1 MSEPWEQYLRPTE
14 LQPSAA
20 KKSGMDAYL
29 DQLDRADAAVI
40 KRLPPPDHVAR
51 SNEMART
58 FKLPP
63 TIADSA
69 LPDLEKQHAI
79 NRTQEVARQYPAVG
93 RWASDP
99 RNAAVA
105 ADDYESLGLLGK
117 GFYGLKNTGASI
129 KAGLYTGTAS
139 LWGVVAGLSETAVS
153 NSPIV
158 WAENKVFGNSI
169 ENIMGTF
176 ARKQQK
182 QGLAMADAARPRVDS
197 WFARNLLKGVES
209 VPVSVV
215 AVGATAAGAP
225 STGVGVFAGSVGG
238 NEYAKA
244 REAGLS
250 PNRAAIYGTGQAAIE
265 YLTEKIPVSRLA
277 GDIAAKSPVMKT
289 LFRQLA
295 SEIPGEQVATLLQD
309 FNEWATLNPEKTFRQ
324 FVDERPAA
332 AAETL
337 VATIGGIGF
346 TTSLSVAAE
355 RTARAGVK
363 IVDRV
368 ARSREAV
375 DQADALGSVVEAASK
390 SKTAGRDDVV
400 FGELIRTMAEDAGSE
415 NAYIPAEAI
424 NAYMQ
429 MDGYDGSFDNYR
441 DAVDEGLATG
451 GDVVIPLSEAVPIL
465 AKGAWATLRDDVR
478 LTPGG
483 MSVREAQ
490 MFDEAMA
497 DVMAEISDK
506 FAEQDRKIKADA
518 EPRDRLMQ
526 SLADKLMNAGFTP
539 NTARQQA
546 ELLTQRAATRSA
558 RMGQDLTGD
567 EYNDLLIQQVLP
579 EGLAQAQKADAL
591 DMTIGVMR
599 KGKTGGSKRGP
610 SLVDF
615 IRSKGGIEDRGGDL
629 AAMGYGP
636 IKAIPRKDLVK
647 MSRKEQLKRSRKYE
661 IKLLRDYNPGQA
673 SMLGADGQENSN
685 SPDELALRAWEA
697 GYFPEFTERPSVNDL
712 LEALAESVA
721 GRDRFAQAADA
732 QTEGLRKAAEEL
744 RALLENRG
752 IDPDKASSKEIR
764 SAVDA
769 YVAEQAQGVGYDQLP
784 DTIEID
790 GVQRPTVNSKGQPLA
805 QTEEGV
811 RAFWKWF
818 GDSKV
823 VDADGRP
830 LVVYHGTGAGTEGDF
845 AFDPRRISSN
855 GSAEGYGFY
864 FTTDR
869 ATAEGYT
876 GRDGGSLVQ
885 AFVSMQNPMPVG
897 QRALPTKQVEKVIN
911 HMVDAEIA
919 LGDVD
924 DYKDTFISN
933 YVDTYSVSRASAVR
947 EVARILVDSN
957 DTAIDQIAELGN
969 SAGSKVAAHEAVR
982 DVTGFDGIVSDG
994 YGGRGEAGGTIYVA
1008 WFPTQIKSVNNRGTF
1023 DASDPR
1029 ILYQPAYHGSPH
1041 IFDKFSLDK
1050 IGTGEGAQAYGW
1062 GLYFAGKKEIA
1073 EHYRK
1078 ILSEEVYVTKDG
1090 QTWSPD
1096 SLQHLNIR
1104 VMARRNGTDL
1114 QATIDQALA
1123 KLSDTEMRAADI
1135 AVLKD
1140 LIARGG
1146 IKKADGR
1153 LYQVEIPEDDEYLL
1167 WDAPLSEQPE
1177 KVKAALSSVMTPNS
1191 ITGTLYPLTDMMP
1204 ETERGNEIYLRLS
1217 GRVGGPRDA
1226 SLALH
1231 DAGIAGIKYLD
1242 GGSRSKG
1249 DGTYNYVVF
1258 DDSRVSI
1265 QAYEQ
1270 AYADGPRGRI
1280 VFPGQGYGQGKTVIE
1295 MFAARDNST
1304 FLHETGHLWLEEL
1317 RFDAS
1322 DPNAPEQLKAD
1333 WQQVADWFA
1342 ANGHPL
1348 TDGAIPTEA
1357 HEMWARGVE
1366 RYLMEG
1372 KAPVPALRKIFENF
1386 KSWLVQVYRTVAKLN
1401 SPITDDIR
1409 AVMDR
1414 LIATDEE
1421 IAQAREEQH
1430 LEAAFTEKPATMTE
1444 GEWTDYQAITS
1455 DAKSTA
1461 HDTLLAKVMSQ
1472 VKRRVSKE
1480 YQDRKAAIRAEVT
1493 EEIDARPEFRA
1504 MRQLR
1509 ATPVDA
1515 QWLKDGYGEDALALF
1530 PKSVPPL
1537 YKDGGANADEIAE
1550 LTGFKSGDEM
1560 VRLLFG
1566 VEARRLQLREG
1577 GDKRSVREV
1586 LIAQETETRLTEQY
1600 GDPFTD
1606 GSIEEEALAAVH
1618 NERQGE
1624 VLAAELRVLSRA
1636 SGDRPTPYRIA
1647 KAWAARTVREGIV
1660 RDVVSRSA
1668 IERYRRAAQKAGKAS
1683 VDAILAGDNVEA
1695 FRQKQAQM
1703 LNNALVSEAQKVAD
1717 EVEAAQARLEKIARK
1732 KTIKS
1737 VDQDYLER
1745 AQALMEQVELRPR
1758 SQRSLDRQAQF
1769 EAWATEQQANGH
1781 DIVVPASFAASLGTT
1796 NWTRLPV
1803 EQFLGLDAA
1812 VEQIIHLGRFKQTL
1826 LDNKEA
1832 RDFDEIRSEALGQ
1845 MGGMDKRPPSDLMEP
1860 SRWDGIKDR
1869 IAGADASLLKM
1880 ETVFDWLD
1888 QGRSDGVFNRVVF
1901 QPIAEAQHNEQAMLR
1916 EYVLKVQDLTK
1927 ALPKQTVKRWRDKF
1941 TDQRLLNRATGN
1953 PWVLSRDQLISI
1965 ALNMGNASN
1974 RAKLTGGY
1982 GWNEQAVMDVLNES
1996 LSDAEWQY
2004 VQAIWDTIESLW
2016 PQIEAME
2023 KRVNGIAPEK
2033 IESAPI
2039 TTSAG
2044 VLRGGYYPVVYDP
2057 RQSLDA
2063 ELHGQKSGDALFENN
2078 YTRAATSRGFTKERT
2093 NVERPIHLSL
2103 SVIER
2108 HLSEVIHDLTHREAV
2123 MQADKFLT
2131 DRRIVAAVDETLGP
2145 EVRRQFRP
2153 WLQHIANEW
2162 AYDRAGGAAA
2172 EKFLRAM
2179 RRNATFVGMAFRAS
2193 TVFMQ
2198 AAGFSDS
2205 AGTIGAKAMMHGL
2218 QAFGRNPKQA
2228 IDFVLERSGEVRA
2241 RMDTLDRDIREAAR
2255 RHAGEKQILSAAQ
2268 RFGYMGIGYMD
2279 RLVVVPTWIGAYD
2292 KALAAGKDEQA
2303 AIYEADKAVRVSQG
2317 SGAAKDLA
2325 SVQRGRGTA
2334 GEAMKLMTMFY
2345 SYASGYYQRL
2355 RTLGRDVRKANA
2367 SDIPNLVARSFF
2379 LVIAPAL
2386 LAELLAGR
2394 GPDEDD
2400 EEGWAEWA
2408 FQKIAL
2414 SVFNPIPLLRDVL
2427 PPAVAAAQDKP
2438 TFGYS
2443 FTPVAKMGDTFVNLA
2458 RDAGNVIEGEETKR
2472 ATRNFLEGVGY
2483 VTGLVPGQIAT
2494 SAQFLVDVAYGDQD
2508 PETFGDWYSGITSGK
2523 VSD

>member
-1 MSEPWEQYLRPTE
+1 MSEPWEQYLRPSE
-14 LQPSAA
+14 LQPSAV
-20 KKSGMDAYL
+20 KKSGMDQYL

-40 KRLPPPDHVAR
+40 KRLPPPDHVGR

-79 NRTQEVARQYPAVG
+79 NRAQEVAKQYPAVG

-105 ADDYESLGLLGK
+105 ADDYESLELLGK
-117 GFYGLKNTGASI
+117 GFYGLKNIGSSL
-129 KAGLYTGTAS
+129 KSGLLTGTAG
-139 LWGVVAGLSETAVS
+139 LWGAITGL
-153 NSPIV
+153 
-158 WAENKVFGNSI
+158 AENMDALTPSGGQAARD
-169 ENIMGTF
+169 MGIRSLPAIIADF
-176 ARKQQK
+176 SRERQK
-182 QGLAMADAARPRVDS
+182 EGQGMAQAARPQVDS
-197 WFARNLLKGVES
+197 WVARNLLKGIES
-209 VPVSVV
+209 VPMAGVSI
-215 AVGATAAGAP
+215 ATSMASSPAAGV
-225 STGVGVFAGSVGG
+225 SVFAGSTGG

-250 PNRAAIYGTGQAAIE
+250 PARAGIYGAGQAAIE
-265 YLTEKIPVSRLA
+265 YVTEKIPVSRLV
-277 GDIAAKSPVMKT
+277 GDIAAKSPLMKT

-295 SEIPGEQVATLLQD
+295 TEIPGEQVATLLQD

-337 VATIGGIGF
+337 VATIGGAGF

-363 IVDRV
+363 VIDRV
-368 ARSREAV
+368 ARSRAAV
-375 DQADALGSVVEAASK
+375 EQAAALDGVMDAAAK
-390 SKTAGRDDVV
+390 SKTAGRDNVAFADLLR
-400 FGELIRTMAEDAGSE
+400 EMADESGAE
-415 NAYIPAEAI
+415 NVYVPAEAI

-429 MDGYDGSFDNYR
+429 SDGYDGS
-441 DAVDEGLATG
+441 
-451 GDVVIPLSEAVPIL
+451 
-465 AKGAWATLRDDVR
+465 
-478 LTPGG
+478 
-483 MSVREAQ
+483 
-490 MFDEAMA
+490 FDEAMA

-506 FAEQDRKIKADA
+506 FAEQDAQTKKDM
-518 EPRDRLMQ
+518 EPRDKLMQ
-526 SLADKLMNAGFTP
+526 SVADKLMNAGFTP
-539 NTARQQA
+539 ATARTQA
-546 ELLTQRAATRSA
+546 ELLTQRAGTRSA
-558 RMGQDLTGD
+558 RMGQDLTGN
-567 EYNDLLIQQVLP
+567 EYNDLVIQQVLP

-599 KGKTGGSKRGP
+599 TGKTGGSNRGP

-629 AAMGYGP
+629 KSMGIGP
-636 IKAIPRKDLVK
+636 IKGV
-647 MSRKEQLKRSRKYE
+647 SRKGQL
-661 IKLLRDYNPGQA
+661 KLLRDYNPDQA
-673 SMLGADGQENSN
+673 SMLGADGQQNSN
-685 SPDELALRAWEA
+685 SPDELAMRAWEA

-744 RALLENRG
+744 RAVLENRG
-752 IDPDKASSKEIR
+752 IDPDKASAKEIR

-769 YVAEQAQGVGYDQLP
+769 YVSEQAQGVGYDQV
-784 DTIEID
+784 D
-790 GVQRPTVNSKGQPLA
+790 VNS
-805 QTEEGV
+805 E
-811 RAFWKWF
+811 AFKKWF
-818 GDSKV
+818 GASKV
-823 VDADGRP
+823 VDAQGRP
-830 LVVYHGTGAGTEGDF
+830 LVVYHGTNADIDT
-845 AFDPRRISSN
+845 FD
-855 GSAEGYGFY
+855 
-864 FTTDR
+864 
-869 ATAEGYT
+869 
-876 GRDGGSLVQ
+876 
-885 AFVSMQNPMPVG
+885 
-897 QRALPTKQVEKVIN
+897 KEKVGARWDVSIGFHFSDRTDEASLYAGSELGSGDGSVIPAYLKIEN
-911 HMVDAEIA
+911 PLVIETSGQAWRYADDNRFEIIKEI
-919 LGDVD
+919 VQ
-924 DYKDTFISN
+924 
-933 YVDTYSVSRASAVR
+933 SRR
-947 EVARILVDSN
+947 K
-957 DTAIDQIAELGN
+957 AELDDPKKRQAEDDALLADLLGSFEEN
-969 SAGSKVAAHEAVR
+969 PFSEAEFAPTVHKRSEYKPLSAY
-982 DVTGFDGIVSDG
+982 DGIIIKGSDG
-994 YGGRGEAGGTIYVA
+994 ANFIVFE
-1008 WFPTQIKSVNNRGTF
+1008 PTQIKSVNNRGAF
-1023 DASDPR
+1023 DPSDPR
-1029 ILYQPAYHGSPH
+1029 ILYQ
-1041 IFDKFSLDK
+1041 D
-1050 IGTGEGAQAYGW
+1050 
-1062 GLYFAGKKEIA
+1062 
-1073 EHYRK
+1073 
-1078 ILSEEVYVTKDG
+1078 
-1090 QTWSPD
+1090 
-1096 SLQHLNIR
+1096 
-1104 VMARRNGTDL
+1104 
-1114 QATIDQALA
+1114 A
-1123 KLSDTEMRAADI
+1123 K
-1135 AVLKD
+1135 
-1140 LIARGG
+1140 
-1146 IKKADGR
+1146 
-1153 LYQVEIPEDDEYLL
+1153 
-1167 WDAPLSEQPE
+1167 
-1177 KVKAALSSVMTPNS
+1177 
-1191 ITGTLYPLTDMMP
+1191 
-1204 ETERGNEIYLRLS
+1204 
-1217 GRVGGPRDA
+1217 
-1226 SLALH
+1226 
-1231 DAGIAGIKYLD
+1231 
-1242 GGSRSKG
+1242 
-1249 DGTYNYVVF
+1249 
-1258 DDSRVSI
+1258 
-1265 QAYEQ
+1265 
-1270 AYADGPRGRI
+1270 GRI
-1280 VFPGQGYGQGKTVIE
+1280 VFPATGYGTGKTVIE
-1295 MFAARDNST
+1295 LFQSRDQST

-1322 DPNAPEQLKAD
+1322 DPNAPEQLKND
-1333 WQQVADWFA
+1333 WQAVQDWFK
-1342 ANGHPL
+1342 ANSHPL
-1348 TDGAIPTEA
+1348 NEDGAIPVDA

-1372 KAPVPALRKIFENF
+1372 KAPSPALRSLFQTF

-1401 SPITDDIR
+1401 APITDDIR

-1421 IAQAREEQH
+1421 IVQAREEQH

-1444 GEWTDYQAITS
+1444 GEWTDYQSITTE
-1455 DAKSTA
+1455 AKATA
-1461 HDTLLAKVMSQ
+1461 QDTLLAKVMSQ
-1472 VKRRVSKE
+1472 VKRRVTKE

-1515 QWLKDGYGEDALALF
+1515 QWLKDGYGEDAPALF

-1537 YKDGGANADEIAE
+1537 YKDGGANADDIAE

-1566 VEARRLQLREG
+1566 VEAQRLQLREG

-1586 LIAQETETRLTEQY
+1586 MIAQETETRLTEQY

-1618 NERQGE
+1618 NEKQGE

-1683 VDAILAGDNVEA
+1683 VDAILAGDSVGA

-1717 EVEAAQARLEKIARK
+1717 EVETAQARLEKIATK

-1758 SQRSLDRQAQF
+1758 SQKSIERQAQF
-1769 EAWATEQQANGH
+1769 EAWANEQQANGA

-1796 NWTRLPV
+1796 HWSRLPV

-1812 VEQIIHLGRFKQTL
+1812 VAQIIHLGRFKQTL

-1832 RDFDEIRSEALGQ
+1832 RDFDEVRSEALGQ
-1845 MGGMDKRPPSDLMEP
+1845 MGGMGKRPPSDLMEP
-1860 SRWDGIKDR
+1860 SRWDGIRER
-1869 IAGADASLLKM
+1869 IAGADAALLKM

-1888 QGRSDGVFNRVVF
+1888 QGRSDGVFNRIVF

-1916 EYVLKVQDLTK
+1916 EYVLKVQELTK

-1941 TDQRLLNRATGN
+1941 TDPRLMNSKTGN

-1974 RAKLTGGY
+1974 RAKLAGGY
-1982 GWNEQAVMDVLNES
+1982 GWNEQAAMDVLNEN
-1996 LSDAEWQY
+1996 LTEAEWQY
-2004 VQAIWDTIESLW
+2004 VQSIWDTIESLW

-2033 IESAPI
+2033 IDAEPI
-2039 TTSAG
+2039 VTSAG
-2044 VLRGGYYPVVYDP
+2044 ALRGGYYPVVYDP
-2057 RQSLDA
+2057 RQSIDA
-2063 ELHGQKSGDALFENN
+2063 ELQGQKSGDSLFENN

-2108 HLSEVIHDLTHREAV
+2108 HLSEVIHDLTHREAI

-2162 AYDRAGGAAA
+2162 AYDRDGGAAA

-2205 AGTIGAKAMMHGL
+2205 TGVIGSKAMTHGL
-2218 QAFGRNPKQA
+2218 QVFGRNPKQA
-2228 IDFVLERSGEVRA
+2228 INFVLERSGEVRA

-2268 RFGYMGIGYMD
+2268 RFGYMGIGFMD

-2408 FQKIAL
+2408 FQKVAL

-2472 ATRNFLEGVGY
+2472 ATRDFLESVGY

-2494 SAQFLVDVAYGDQD
+2494 SAQFLVDVAYGEQD
-2508 PETFGDWYSGITSGK
+2508 PETFGDWYEGLSKGK
-2523 VSD
+2523 VSE

>member
-1 MSEPWEQYLRPTE
+1 
-14 LQPSAA
+14 
-20 KKSGMDAYL
+20 
-29 DQLDRADAAVI
+29 
-40 KRLPPPDHVAR
+40 
-51 SNEMART
+51 
-58 FKLPP
+58 
-63 TIADSA
+63 
-69 LPDLEKQHAI
+69 
-79 NRTQEVARQYPAVG
+79 
-93 RWASDP
+93 
-99 RNAAVA
+99 
-105 ADDYESLGLLGK
+105 
-117 GFYGLKNTGASI
+117 
-129 KAGLYTGTAS
+129 
-139 LWGVVAGLSETAVS
+139 
-153 NSPIV
+153 
-158 WAENKVFGNSI
+158 
-169 ENIMGTF
+169 
-176 ARKQQK
+176 
-182 QGLAMADAARPRVDS
+182 
-197 WFARNLLKGVES
+197 
-209 VPVSVV
+209 
-215 AVGATAAGAP
+215 
-225 STGVGVFAGSVGG
+225 
-238 NEYAKA
+238 
-244 REAGLS
+244 
-250 PNRAAIYGTGQAAIE
+250 
-265 YLTEKIPVSRLA
+265 
-277 GDIAAKSPVMKT
+277 
-289 LFRQLA
+289 
-295 SEIPGEQVATLLQD
+295 
-309 FNEWATLNPEKTFRQ
+309 
-324 FVDERPAA
+324 
-332 AAETL
+332 
-337 VATIGGIGF
+337 
-346 TTSLSVAAE
+346 
-355 RTARAGVK
+355 
-363 IVDRV
+363 
-368 ARSREAV
+368 
-375 DQADALGSVVEAASK
+375 
-390 SKTAGRDDVV
+390 
-400 FGELIRTMAEDAGSE
+400 
-415 NAYIPAEAI
+415 
-424 NAYMQ
+424 
-429 MDGYDGSFDNYR
+429 
-441 DAVDEGLATG
+441 
-451 GDVVIPLSEAVPIL
+451 
-465 AKGAWATLRDDVR
+465 
-478 LTPGG
+478 
-483 MSVREAQ
+483 
-490 MFDEAMA
+490 
-497 DVMAEISDK
+497 
-506 FAEQDRKIKADA
+506 
-518 EPRDRLMQ
+518 
-526 SLADKLMNAGFTP
+526 MNAGFTP

-567 EYNDLLIQQVLP
+567 EYNDLLIHQVLP

-629 AAMGYGP
+629 KAMGIGP
-636 IKAIPRKDLVK
+636 IKGV
-647 MSRKEQLKRSRKYE
+647 SRKGQL
-661 IKLLRDYNPGQA
+661 KLLRDYNPGQA
-673 SMLGADGQENSN
+673 SMLGADGQQNSN
-685 SPDELALRAWEA
+685 SPDELAMRAWEA

-721 GRDRFAQAADA
+721 GRDRFAQADDA

-744 RALLENRG
+744 RALLENQG

-769 YVAEQAQGVGYDQLP
+769 YVAEQAQGVGYDQV
-784 DTIEID
+784 D
-790 GVQRPTVNSKGQPLA
+790 VNS
-805 QTEEGV
+805 E
-811 RAFWKWF
+811 AFKKWF

-823 VDADGRP
+823 VDAQGKP
-830 LVVYHGTGAGTEGDF
+830 LVVYHGTGADAGGDF

-897 QRALPTKQVEKVIN
+897 QRAFPTKQVEKIIN
-911 HMVDAEIA
+911 LMVDAEIA

-1023 DASDPR
+1023 DPADPR

-1167 WDAPLSEQPE
+1167 WDVPLSEQPDLHE
-1177 KVKAALSSVMTPNS
+1177 KVIDAIKAQSSDGFEELGDLVDQDDTL
-1191 ITGTLYPLTDMMP
+1191 TGEDVYKLISTTYAKGYVPDGVFV
-1204 ETERGNEIYLRLS
+1204 RAGGQYDRWASEI
-1217 GRVGGPRDA
+1217 
-1226 SLALH
+1226 LH
-1231 DAGIAGIKYLD
+1231 DAGVAGIKYLD
-1242 GGSRSKG
+1242 GGSRKDG

-1280 VFPGQGYGQGKTVIE
+1280 VFTGQGYGQGKTVIE

-1333 WQQVADWFA
+1333 WQAVQDWFK

-1348 TDGAIPTEA
+1348 TDGTIPTEA

-1401 SPITDDIR
+1401 APITDDIR

-1421 IAQAREEQH
+1421 IAQATEEQH
-1430 LEAAFTEKPATMTE
+1430 LEAAFTEKPAMMTE
-1444 GEWTDYQAITS
+1444 GEWSDYQSITS
-1455 DAKSTA
+1455 EAKATA
-1461 HDTLLAKVMSQ
+1461 QDTILAKVMSQ
-1472 VKRRVSKE
+1472 VKRRVTKE

-1493 EEIDARPEFRA
+1493 EEIDARPEFKA
-1504 MRQLR
+1504 MRQMR
-1509 ATPVDA
+1509 ETPIDA

-1537 YKDGGANADEIAE
+1537 YKDGGANADDIAE

-1683 VDAILAGDNVEA
+1683 VDAILAGDNAEA

-1812 VEQIIHLGRFKQTL
+1812 VGQIIHLGRLKQTL

-1832 RDFDEIRSEALGQ
+1832 REFDEVRAEALGQ

-1880 ETVFDWLD
+1880 GTVFDWLD

-1901 QPIAEAQHNEQAMLR
+1901 QPIADAQHNEQAMLR
-1916 EYVLKVQDLTK
+1916 EYGLKVQDLTK
-1927 ALPKQTVKRWRDKF
+1927 SLPKETVKRWRDKF

-1953 PWVLSRDQLISI
+1953 PWVLSRDHLISI

-2198 AAGFSDS
+2198 AAGYSDS
-2205 AGTIGAKAMMHGL
+2205 TGIIGVKAMTHGL
-2218 QAFGRNPKQA
+2218 QVFARNPKQA

-2268 RFGYMGIGYMD
+2268 RFGYMGIGFMD

-2303 AIYEADKAVRVSQG
+2303 AIYEADKAVHVSQG

-2483 VTGLVPGQIAT
+2483 VTGLVSGQIAT
-2494 SAQFLVDVAYGDQD
+2494 SAQFLVDVAYGEQD

>member
-1 MSEPWEQYLRPTE
+1 M
-14 LQPSAA
+14 
-20 KKSGMDAYL
+20 
-29 DQLDRADAAVI
+29 
-40 KRLPPPDHVAR
+40 
-51 SNEMART
+51 
-58 FKLPP
+58 
-63 TIADSA
+63 
-69 LPDLEKQHAI
+69 
-79 NRTQEVARQYPAVG
+79 
-93 RWASDP
+93 
-99 RNAAVA
+99 
-105 ADDYESLGLLGK
+105 
-117 GFYGLKNTGASI
+117 
-129 KAGLYTGTAS
+129 
-139 LWGVVAGLSETAVS
+139 
-153 NSPIV
+153 
-158 WAENKVFGNSI
+158 
-169 ENIMGTF
+169 
-176 ARKQQK
+176 
-182 QGLAMADAARPRVDS
+182 
-197 WFARNLLKGVES
+197 
-209 VPVSVV
+209 
-215 AVGATAAGAP
+215 
-225 STGVGVFAGSVGG
+225 
-238 NEYAKA
+238 
-244 REAGLS
+244 
-250 PNRAAIYGTGQAAIE
+250 
-265 YLTEKIPVSRLA
+265 
-277 GDIAAKSPVMKT
+277 
-289 LFRQLA
+289 
-295 SEIPGEQVATLLQD
+295 
-309 FNEWATLNPEKTFRQ
+309 
-324 FVDERPAA
+324 
-332 AAETL
+332 
-337 VATIGGIGF
+337 
-346 TTSLSVAAE
+346 
-355 RTARAGVK
+355 
-363 IVDRV
+363 
-368 ARSREAV
+368 
-375 DQADALGSVVEAASK
+375 
-390 SKTAGRDDVV
+390 
-400 FGELIRTMAEDAGSE
+400 
-415 NAYIPAEAI
+415 
-424 NAYMQ
+424 
-429 MDGYDGSFDNYR
+429 
-441 DAVDEGLATG
+441 
-451 GDVVIPLSEAVPIL
+451 
-465 AKGAWATLRDDVR
+465 
-478 LTPGG
+478 
-483 MSVREAQ
+483 
-490 MFDEAMA
+490 
-497 DVMAEISDK
+497 
-506 FAEQDRKIKADA
+506 
-518 EPRDRLMQ
+518 
-526 SLADKLMNAGFTP
+526 
-539 NTARQQA
+539 
-546 ELLTQRAATRSA
+546 
-558 RMGQDLTGD
+558 
-567 EYNDLLIQQVLP
+567 
-579 EGLAQAQKADAL
+579 
-591 DMTIGVMR
+591 
-599 KGKTGGSKRGP
+599 
-610 SLVDF
+610 
-615 IRSKGGIEDRGGDL
+615 
-629 AAMGYGP
+629 
-636 IKAIPRKDLVK
+636 
-647 MSRKEQLKRSRKYE
+647 
-661 IKLLRDYNPGQA
+661 
-673 SMLGADGQENSN
+673 
-685 SPDELALRAWEA
+685 
-697 GYFPEFTERPSVNDL
+697 
-712 LEALAESVA
+712 
-721 GRDRFAQAADA
+721 
-732 QTEGLRKAAEEL
+732 
-744 RALLENRG
+744 
-752 IDPDKASSKEIR
+752 
-764 SAVDA
+764 
-769 YVAEQAQGVGYDQLP
+769 
-784 DTIEID
+784 
-790 GVQRPTVNSKGQPLA
+790 
-805 QTEEGV
+805 
-811 RAFWKWF
+811 
-818 GDSKV
+818 
-823 VDADGRP
+823 
-830 LVVYHGTGAGTEGDF
+830 
-845 AFDPRRISSN
+845 
-855 GSAEGYGFY
+855 
-864 FTTDR
+864 
-869 ATAEGYT
+869 
-876 GRDGGSLVQ
+876 
-885 AFVSMQNPMPVG
+885 
-897 QRALPTKQVEKVIN
+897 
-911 HMVDAEIA
+911 
-919 LGDVD
+919 
-924 DYKDTFISN
+924 
-933 YVDTYSVSRASAVR
+933 
-947 EVARILVDSN
+947 
-957 DTAIDQIAELGN
+957 
-969 SAGSKVAAHEAVR
+969 
-982 DVTGFDGIVSDG
+982 
-994 YGGRGEAGGTIYVA
+994 
-1008 WFPTQIKSVNNRGTF
+1008 
-1023 DASDPR
+1023 
-1029 ILYQPAYHGSPH
+1029 YQPAYHGSPH

-1073 EHYRK
+1073 EFYRNT
-1078 ILSEEVYVTKDG
+1078 LTLNVGFDYQG
-1090 QTWSPD
+1090 QTGLD
-1096 SLQHLNIR
+1096 RAKVQNLVGMKYGGAYLDNIIR
-1104 VMARRNGTDL
+1104 PSGVADKVMD
-1114 QATIDQALA
+1114 
-1123 KLSDTEMRAADI
+1123 
-1135 AVLKD
+1135 D
-1140 LIARGG
+1140 LIYGGSNKYPAGSQRYQMYETLAAEIARPENT
-1146 IKKADGR
+1146 GR
-1153 LYQVEIPEDDEYLL
+1153 LYEVDIPEDGEYLL
-1167 WDAPLSEQPE
+1167 WDVPLSEQPDLHE
-1177 KVKAALSSVMTPNS
+1177 KVIDAIKAQSSDGFEELGDLVDQDDTL
-1191 ITGTLYPLTDMMP
+1191 TGEDVYKLISTTYAKGYVPDGVFV
-1204 ETERGNEIYLRLS
+1204 RAGGQYDRWASEI
-1217 GRVGGPRDA
+1217 
-1226 SLALH
+1226 LH
-1231 DAGIAGIKYLD
+1231 DAGVAGIKYLD
-1242 GGSRSKG
+1242 GGSRKDG

-1270 AYADGPRGRI
+1270 SFSDGPRGRI
-1280 VFPGQGYGQGKTVIE
+1280 VFTGQGYGQGKTVIE

-1317 RFDAS
+1317 RFDALADS
-1322 DPNAPEQLKAD
+1322 SQNDASAPDFKISEDGESASVDFTDYSGAD
-1333 WQQVADWFA
+1333 RSITVRVVNIPGQSGSSEVVFVVQ
-1342 ANGHPL
+1342 L
-1348 TDGAIPTEA
+1348 TDTSNGEALSNDVLVGGGWSSLAENGVKIADTFGSMEEALEAGRKAAALRIAKLSAKAPSALGHSLRGDWNTVKAWFKREGIDVSDDGDIPTEA

-1421 IAQAREEQH
+1421 IAQATEEQH
-1430 LEAAFTEKPATMTE
+1430 LEAAFTEKPSTMTE
-1444 GEWTDYQAITS
+1444 GEWTDYQSITTE
-1455 DAKSTA
+1455 AKATA
-1461 HDTLLAKVMSQ
+1461 QDTLLAKVMSQ
-1472 VKRRVSKE
+1472 VKRRVTKE

-1493 EEIDARPEFRA
+1493 EEIDARPEFKA
-1504 MRQLR
+1504 MRQMR
-1509 ATPVDA
+1509 ETPIDA

-1537 YKDGGANADEIAE
+1537 YKDGGANADDIAE

-1577 GDKRSVREV
+1577 GDKRSVREA

-1683 VDAILAGDNVEA
+1683 VDAILAGDNAEA

-1812 VEQIIHLGRFKQTL
+1812 VGQIIHLGRLKQTL

-1832 RDFDEIRSEALGQ
+1832 REFDEVRAEALGQ

-1888 QGRSDGVFNRVVF
+1888 QGRSDGVFNRIVF
-1901 QPIAEAQHNEQAMLR
+1901 QPIADAQHNEQAMLR

-1927 ALPKQTVKRWRDKF
+1927 SLPKETVKRWRDKF

-1953 PWVLSRDQLISI
+1953 PWVLSRDHLISI

-2078 YTRAATSRGFTKERT
+2078 HTRAATSRGFTKERT

-2198 AAGFSDS
+2198 AAGYSDS
-2205 AGTIGAKAMMHGL
+2205 TGIIGVKAMTHGL
-2218 QAFGRNPKQA
+2218 QVFARNPKQA

-2268 RFGYMGIGYMD
+2268 RFGYMGIGFMD

-2303 AIYEADKAVRVSQG
+2303 AIYEADKAVHVSQG

-2483 VTGLVPGQIAT
+2483 VTGLVSGQIAT
-2494 SAQFLVDVAYGDQD
+2494 SAQFLVDVAYGEQD